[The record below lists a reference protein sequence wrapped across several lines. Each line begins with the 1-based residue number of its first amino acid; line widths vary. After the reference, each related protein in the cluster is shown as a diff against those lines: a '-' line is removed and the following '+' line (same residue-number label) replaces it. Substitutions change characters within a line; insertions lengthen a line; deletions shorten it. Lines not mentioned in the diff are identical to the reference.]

1 MTQTQR
7 PSVLAAV
14 ARAVL
19 WLEPILLFIMLVAFW
34 QPSPGRDNWLFLLLG
49 LPIVFGARI
58 IVYKRLWSHFA
69 LDWLLL
75 LFIIVSIL
83 NILASGMTVP
93 PFRRMLNMQLSWSVL
108 MGRVL
113 LGMAMCV
120 YAVEYVRVNRRLN
133 GLLWA
138 TLALGGLVG
147 GLGLLS
153 TEWNSKSHQ
162 LRVII
167 DLFPRYLPLGTF
179 NANEIAGALCFIAP
193 LLAGL
198 ATYNLNTKS
207 GTIFR
212 AACGFGFAA
221 VLLAIVLGQSRFA
234 LAGTLLALGLM
245 TPLLIR
251 RWRWRIAA
259 WGGLVLLVVLEVM
272 IIRNVFSPAR
282 LDIQIDR
289 DELSASLR
297 LGIWEQAF
305 NILTDLPL
313 TGVGLNQFRDGRVR
327 ALYPVA
333 GYETRILPH
342 THNELLQI
350 GTDLGIPGLVIYI
363 GWFVVIAFVLIRCYR
378 RGIPQVKV
386 LAVAVGGGLLAHAV
400 FGLGDAIPIWD
411 RFAFI
416 GWWLIALACATEIYQ
431 RLVSA
436 DNKA

>member
-1 MTQTQR
+1 
-7 PSVLAAV
+7 
-14 ARAVL
+14 
-19 WLEPILLFIMLVAFW
+19 
-34 QPSPGRDNWLFLLLG
+34 
-49 LPIVFGARI
+49 
-58 IVYKRLWSHFA
+58 
-69 LDWLLL
+69 
-75 LFIIVSIL
+75 
-83 NILASGMTVP
+83 
-93 PFRRMLNMQLSWSVL
+93 
-108 MGRVL
+108 
-113 LGMAMCV
+113 
-120 YAVEYVRVNRRLN
+120 
-133 GLLWA
+133 
-138 TLALGGLVG
+138 
-147 GLGLLS
+147 LGLLS

-350 GTDLGIPGLVIYI
+350 GTDLGVPGLVIYI

-416 GWWLIALACATEIYQ
+416 SWWLIALACATEIYQ